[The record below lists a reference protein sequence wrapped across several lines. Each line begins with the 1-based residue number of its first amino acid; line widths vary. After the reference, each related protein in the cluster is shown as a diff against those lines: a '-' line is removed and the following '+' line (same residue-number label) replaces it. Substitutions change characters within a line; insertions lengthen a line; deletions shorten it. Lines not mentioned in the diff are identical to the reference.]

1 MLRYVVV
8 RAARCWQPCNKV
20 VTPGAPSRAR
30 KRPSRANQRPATR
43 KDGGVAGGVVVR
55 WMVQSRAGH
64 ASASSG
70 AVPGAS
76 GTARANARRP
86 APAPGDHAV

>member
-30 KRPSRANQRPATR
+30 KPLSRANQRPASR
-43 KDGGVAGGVVVR
+43 KDGGVEWGVGVR
-55 WMVQSRAGH
+55 WMVQ
-64 ASASSG
+64 
-70 AVPGAS
+70 
-76 GTARANARRP
+76 
-86 APAPGDHAV
+86 